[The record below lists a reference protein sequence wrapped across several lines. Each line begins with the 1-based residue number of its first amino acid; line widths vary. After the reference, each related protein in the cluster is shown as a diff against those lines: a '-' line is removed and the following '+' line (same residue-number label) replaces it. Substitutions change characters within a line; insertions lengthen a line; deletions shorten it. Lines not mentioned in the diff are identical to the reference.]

1 MVELLFP
8 SAVLRFSHTEDL
20 AVTKKIL
27 TKYISQVKPNEWNV
41 CQSESMFDDRLSNLF
56 TTISSSAF
64 TMLLDQ
70 GYDMTNKQTR
80 ISEIWGQEFRR
91 SGQHIEHVHGNCVQ
105 ITGFY
110 FVNVPINSS
119 LPLVFDPRTGKKQ
132 ISMREH
138 DPDAVTF
145 ASEKVMLEVK
155 AGDFMLFNS
164 WLPHGF
170 TRHESDDP
178 LQFLHFNVCVEDAPT
193 PNVEII

>member
-56 TTISSSAF
+56 TAISSSAYN
-64 TMLLDQ
+64 MLLDQ
-70 GYDMTNKQTR
+70 GYAMTGKQTR
-80 ISEIWGQEFRR
+80 ISEIWGQEFRS
-91 SGQHIEHVHGNCVQ
+91 SGQHIEHIHSEGAQ

-110 FVNVPINSS
+110 FVNVPTNSS
-119 LPLVFDPRTGKKQ
+119 LPLLFDPRPGKKQ
-132 ISMREH
+132 ISMRENN
-138 DPDAVTF
+138 PESVTF
-145 ASEKVMLEVK
+145 ASQQVAFEIK

-178 LQFLHFNVCVEDAPT
+178 LQFLHFNVSVEDAPA